1 MLHFFK
7 ILTDIVVE
15 EPETLGWLSELLNST
30 WTWVTTLGAGAI
42 TGIVALIRTLVPS
55 NTALL
60 GLRDKIDE
68 LKEGVKLDALKITE
82 LETAQKEYQQANDEL
97 LAELALLSPN
107 AKAKELAKKLE
118 EKKQALNIQEQIAN
132 KVSEAVKSV
141 EAKAVSILKKKE

>member
-15 EPETLGWLSELLNST
+15 EPQTLGWLSELLNST

-42 TGIVALIRTLVPS
+42 TGIVALARTLVPS

-60 GLRDKIDE
+60 NLRDKIDE
-68 LKEGVKLDALKITE
+68 LKEGVQLDALKIDE

-97 LAELALLSPN
+97 LTELALLSPN

-118 EKKQALNIQEQIAN
+118 EKKKALSIQEQIAT
-132 KVSEAVKSV
+132 KVNEAVKSV